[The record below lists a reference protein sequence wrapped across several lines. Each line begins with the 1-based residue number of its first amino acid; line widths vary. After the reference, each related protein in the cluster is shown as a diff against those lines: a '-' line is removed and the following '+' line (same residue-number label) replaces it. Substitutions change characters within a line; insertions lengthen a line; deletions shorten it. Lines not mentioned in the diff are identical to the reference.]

1 MIHFSLRQIEY
12 FVAAA
17 QCRSTVNAAKSLSVS
32 QPSISNAIAELEAL
46 WDERLF
52 VRIPG
57 KRIELSSA
65 GTRR

>member
-52 VRIPG
+52 
-57 KRIELSSA
+57 
-65 GTRR
+65 